1 MQRYELLRNQ
11 KKIIGW
17 GITAGRGWGGRNRPP
32 LEKERLVEIGGHY
45 CGQGLGRPK
54 SATSGKGTVG
64 RNRPPWGKERLAEIG
79 HLGER
84 NGWPKSATSG
94 KGTVGRNR
102 PPLEKERLAEIGH
115 LWKRNGWSKSATS
128 GKGTVGR
135 NRPPW
140 ERNGWSKSA
149 TLGKGTVGR
158 NRPTRLF
165 QDGGFAGEGAELGG
179 EGVEVVEAA
188 VVAIGRDAGNGI
200 HRVEVPW
207 GEDEQ

>member
-32 LEKERLVEIGGHY
+32 REKERLV
-45 CGQGLGRPK
+45 
-54 SATSGKGTVG
+54 
-64 RNRPPWGKERLAEIG
+64 EIG

-84 NGWPKSATSG
+84 NGWPKSATLG

-115 LWKRNGWSKSATS
+115 LGERNGWPKSATW

-135 NRPPW
+135 NRPPRGKERLVEIGHLGKRTVGRNRPPW
-140 ERNGWSKSA
+140 EKERLAEIGHLGERNGWPKSA

-188 VVAIGRDAGNGI
+188 VVAVGRDASNRG